1 MRVGLLLLLAL
12 IGILSITSTLAHIE
26 PDDSEADDFAEFDFD
41 EDNENENGAAS
52 NAQTHPK
59 AAVEEDD
66 FDDEDD
72 EFENDRLH
80 RKKPMLSKILMMMW
94 KMQSLR
100 TLTASSIIC

>member
-41 EDNENENGAAS
+41 EDNENENSAAPNS
-52 NAQTHPK
+52 QAHPK

-66 FDDEDD
+66 FDDEV
-72 EFENDRLH
+72 
-80 RKKPMLSKILMMMW
+80 
-94 KMQSLR
+94 
-100 TLTASSIIC
+100 II

>member
-41 EDNENENGAAS
+41 EDNENENGAAPK
-52 NAQTHPK
+52 AQAHPK

-66 FDDEDD
+66 FDDEVNN
-72 EFENDRLH
+72 FLN
-80 RKKPMLSKILMMMW
+80 
-94 KMQSLR
+94 KMPYEL
-100 TLTASSIIC
+100 

>member
-41 EDNENENGAAS
+41 EDNENGAAPK
-52 NAQTHPK
+52 AQAHPK

-66 FDDEDD
+66 FDDEVNIFID
-72 EFENDRLH
+72 
-80 RKKPMLSKILMMMW
+80 
-94 KMQSLR
+94 KMPYEL
-100 TLTASSIIC
+100 

>member
-41 EDNENENGAAS
+41 EDNENGAAP
-52 NAQTHPK
+52 NAQAHPK

-66 FDDEDD
+66 FDDEVIDFINKMP
-72 EFENDRLH
+72 FEL
-80 RKKPMLSKILMMMW
+80 
-94 KMQSLR
+94 
-100 TLTASSIIC
+100 

>member
-41 EDNENENGAAS
+41 EDNENENGAAP
-52 NAQTHPK
+52 NAQAHPK

-66 FDDEDD
+66 FDDEV
-72 EFENDRLH
+72 NN
-80 RKKPMLSKILMMMW
+80 LMN
-94 KMQSLR
+94 KLPCELQ
-100 TLTASSIIC
+100 

>member
-52 NAQTHPK
+52 NAQAHPK

-66 FDDEDD
+66 FDDEVNN
-72 EFENDRLH
+72 FIN
-80 RKKPMLSKILMMMW
+80 
-94 KMQSLR
+94 KMPYEL
-100 TLTASSIIC
+100 